1 MASPNHFA
9 KRRRLNFSPSDEGGK
24 FDDDYVC
31 YGTVSP
37 TVLLHQ
43 YILSLN
49 ALTAGR
55 FEVPGRQRRS
65 NT

>member
-1 MASPNHFA
+1 MASPNHLA
-9 KRRRLNFSPSDEGGK
+9 KRRRLNFSPS
-24 FDDDYVC
+24 DDDYVC